1 MRESKRSVLV
11 SRSTMAHATAAF
23 DKNVEKIIEEWKVP
37 GLGVAIVQGEQIH
50 AKVCLANISPKLC

>member
-1 MRESKRSVLV
+1 
-11 SRSTMAHATAAF
+11 MAHATAAF